1 MDKFKESEQ
10 KGRRILESFLQ
21 QIGATDMHP
30 TEDKYAPV
38 DYYFTCYQKKVVA
51 EIKVRDQQYE
61 NYSTHLMEVSKFQAL
76 EKARID
82 KNLDYAYYINFFGED
97 IAYFYSTTI
106 IKKYAKQD
114 SMYCKKTSAIFTGRK
129 MKDVLLIP
137 RDKAQKFIRINGKW
151 QKYEIAKN

>member
-1 MDKFKESEQ
+1 MDKFQQNEQ
-10 KGRRILESFLQ
+10 IGRKLLKSFLD
-21 QIGATDMHP
+21 QIGATNQQP
-30 TEDKYAPV
+30 TEDEYNPV
-38 DYYFTCYQKKVVA
+38 DYYFTIKDKIVVA

-76 EKARID
+76 EKARIN